1 MAVASGGRSPVFS
14 PADRGANPRGRDDRQ
29 SNGRHRKPPLAPARL
44 AAAVVCVRRAARTIG
59 ARLPRPAGRLVTGR
73 RSRLNDAKLS
83 GEILAALVALSPKNA
98 L

>member
-1 MAVASGGRSPVFS
+1 MPG
-14 PADRGANPRGRDDRQ
+14 GRDDRQ

-44 AAAVVCVRRAARTIG
+44 AMAAAVVGVRRAARTIG
-59 ARLPRPAGRLVTGR
+59 ARLPRPAERPVTGR

>member
-1 MAVASGGRSPVFS
+1 MAAAATGR
-14 PADRGANPRGRDDRQ
+14 PRVHRPTAARIPGGRDDRQ

-44 AAAVVCVRRAARTIG
+44 AVAAVGVRRAAGTIG
-59 ARLPRPAGRLVTGR
+59 ARLLRPAKRPVIGR
-73 RSRLNDAKLS
+73 RSRLDDAKLS

>member
-1 MAVASGGRSPVFS
+1 MRIPG
-14 PADRGANPRGRDDRQ
+14 GRDDRQ
-29 SNGRHRKPPLAPARL
+29 SNGRHRKPLLVPARL
-44 AAAVVCVRRAARTIG
+44 AAAAVGVHRAARTIG
-59 ARLPRPAGRLVTGR
+59 ARLMRPAGRTVTGR

>member
-1 MAVASGGRSPVFS
+1 MPG
-14 PADRGANPRGRDDRQ
+14 GRDDRQ
-29 SNGRHRKPPLAPARL
+29 SNGRHRKRPLAPARL
-44 AAAVVCVRRAARTIG
+44 AAVGVCRTARTNS
-59 ARLPRPAGRLVTGR
+59 ARLPRPAGRPVTGR